1 MSLQL
6 AKSDAMQKQIDM
18 FEQLEQTKQ
27 QLRQAQ
33 NQIQDLKR
41 RDTSPNSAPLASS
54 QSHSQVRSTQFYIKN
69 EDQQIPA
76 PQSVSKPP
84 VLERPRFEGYPQ

>member
-1 MSLQL
+1 MQLQL

-33 NQIQDLKR
+33 TQLMEQKR
-41 RDTSPNSAPLASS
+41 RDSSPISS
-54 QSHSQVRSTQFYIKN
+54 VGAMPKQSFYMRYD
-69 EDQQIPA
+69 E
-76 PQSVSKPP
+76 
-84 VLERPRFEGYPQ
+84 